1 MSNRATTIPALIEA
15 LATRIL
21 WLDRN
26 KHHHLNNHKLGI
38 FRDNSVDPATLQEL
52 TELGYTISVEGF
64 PLIFGDLRRNTDL
77 KARVG
82 ELQRKTLVLLSMM
95 DNRAMRKWNG
105 YWDQPGA
112 ADVDTDDEGVTDQA
126 AASSE
131 QADYYSPADTLSTA
145 NEQAVN
151 KGPHCSNE
159 YQKAQLSGY
168 AWDNYRQLQ
177 QPISGSSSC
186 SRSSSANELS
196 GFEGMKKQILFDLN
210 RGGIRQSPANK
221 LFRLKDIVRNQY
233 FIGPT
238 EANIDVETTVV
249 ECNQTSRPMQLN
261 RYNSFRPYSSTG
273 CPQPPT
279 LSIRPPGV
287 DRPASA
293 SANLST
299 LQQPIRPIGP
309 PLLSSQAYGGQTM
322 QQPIRPIV
330 PPLLSCQAYGG
341 QTLQQPIR
349 PIVPPLLSSQA
360 YGGQTLQQPIR
371 PIVPHLLSSQAYG
384 GQTLQQPIRPIGP
397 PLLSS
402 QAYGGQT
409 LQQPISPIG
418 QIGPRQSARPSLTQ
432 QHNRQ
437 THVGR
442 QATQIATKP
451 CQINS
456 MSNHPE
462 FWSSVQMPIRPSDI
476 QQQASQP
483 SLSKQR
489 IGDTPPRPT
498 GFDQYNNLWAPQ
510 MAQPDQ
516 PTSPEDHD
524 AEEEQVE
531 LDVDPLEQEWTATIQ
546 GQNSCP
552 HIREPLSRKHQTE
565 RQRKTVPPNQQASR
579 SQINDIALR
588 AQSQISDMAERVRQ
602 TQFEYDQWLNEL
614 DRLSLN
620 APNQPNSVHD
630 EGGEMSI
637 SDINQAYT
645 QQMAHLMNV
654 QSDMSAKVAELRR
667 RYEEVMTR
675 AGVVQAPEPVLLME
689 PQSTHSSILKSD
701 TREPAAKKTVSIQRN
716 SRSKAKKSKEVV
728 SSTEVSSESDVSDT
742 DTETGDSELS
752 SDGYVT
758 DIGVRQQMVMVQQ
771 PAIKV
776 IKAKEDDIVDWFD
789 EFEKVASAQGWDRKT
804 MVKQAP
810 LYFKGQAESV
820 WKRMG
825 AADKRNYKVL
835 KEYMLKK
842 LKMTGDA
849 ATIND
854 YNSLAQLPGESPA
867 ELAERLERLVNRSR
881 KLRQSESES
890 SRARTFVKA
899 LRLEIGSQLVNER
912 FKNIEA
918 ALKKAERI
926 DSFLDKKSQEEV
938 HHFAVN
944 ALQLE
949 SSHTSQQYSYQPPRQ
964 NQIGIQFKPQQQ
976 PSQHQILHQQSQQ
989 HRENIQAAN
998 SQHAYNRRQET
1009 DGRRQKQQNQTT
1021 GNSQRTCFY
1030 CKQLGHW
1037 VRQCPLIDWEQ
1048 LRDYVCSFCYARGHP
1063 EELCMVVARRQSHGV
1078 SSNSR
1083 APQQETQGPG
1093 FKPSSNQ

>member
-1 MSNRATTIPALIEA
+1 M
-15 LATRIL
+15 
-21 WLDRN
+21 
-26 KHHHLNNHKLGI
+26 
-38 FRDNSVDPATLQEL
+38 
-52 TELGYTISVEGF
+52 
-64 PLIFGDLRRNTDL
+64 
-77 KARVG
+77 
-82 ELQRKTLVLLSMM
+82 
-95 DNRAMRKWNG
+95 
-105 YWDQPGA
+105 
-112 ADVDTDDEGVTDQA
+112 
-126 AASSE
+126 
-131 QADYYSPADTLSTA
+131 
-145 NEQAVN
+145 
-151 KGPHCSNE
+151 
-159 YQKAQLSGY
+159 
-168 AWDNYRQLQ
+168 
-177 QPISGSSSC
+177 
-186 SRSSSANELS
+186 
-196 GFEGMKKQILFDLN
+196 
-210 RGGIRQSPANK
+210 
-221 LFRLKDIVRNQY
+221 
-233 FIGPT
+233 
-238 EANIDVETTVV
+238 
-249 ECNQTSRPMQLN
+249 
-261 RYNSFRPYSSTG
+261 
-273 CPQPPT
+273 
-279 LSIRPPGV
+279 
-287 DRPASA
+287 
-293 SANLST
+293 
-299 LQQPIRPIGP
+299 
-309 PLLSSQAYGGQTM
+309 
-322 QQPIRPIV
+322 
-330 PPLLSCQAYGG
+330 
-341 QTLQQPIR
+341 
-349 PIVPPLLSSQA
+349 
-360 YGGQTLQQPIR
+360 
-371 PIVPHLLSSQAYG
+371 
-384 GQTLQQPIRPIGP
+384 
-397 PLLSS
+397 
-402 QAYGGQT
+402 

-418 QIGPRQSARPSLTQ
+418 QIGARQSTRPSLTQ
-432 QHNRQ
+432 QHGRQ
-437 THVGR
+437 THVGQ
-442 QATQIATKP
+442 QATQTATKL
-451 CQINS
+451 CQTNS
-456 MSNHPE
+456 MLNQPE
-462 FWSSVQMPIRPSDI
+462 FRSSVRIPIRPSDI

-483 SLSKQR
+483 SLSNQR

-510 MAQPDQ
+510 KAQPDQ
-516 PTSPEDHD
+516 PTSPGNRE
-524 AEEEQVE
+524 EEEQAE
-531 LDVDPLEQEWTATIQ
+531 LDVDPCEQGWTATIQ
-546 GQNSCP
+546 GQNNCP
-552 HIREPLSRKHQTE
+552 YISEPLSRRTQTE
-565 RQRKTVPPNQQASR
+565 RQRKAVPPNQQASR
-579 SQINDIALR
+579 SQISDMALR

-602 TQFEYDQWLNEL
+602 TQFEYNQWLNEL

-630 EGGEMSI
+630 EDGEMSI

-675 AGVVQAPEPVLLME
+675 AGVVPVPEPVLLME

-701 TREPAAKKTVSIQRN
+701 TRDPVAKKTVSIQRN
-716 SRSKAKKSKEVV
+716 SRPKAKKSKEVV
-728 SSTEVSSESDVSDT
+728 SSTDVSSESDVSDT
-742 DTETGDSELS
+742 DTETGGSELS

-820 WKRMG
+820 WKRMV

-949 SSHTSQQYSYQPPRQ
+949 SSHSSQQYSYQPPRQ
-964 NQIGIQFKPQQQ
+964 NQNGMQFKPQQQ
-976 PSQHQILHQQSQQ
+976 PSTQQILQQQSQQ
-989 HRENIQAAN
+989 QRENIQAAN

-1009 DGRRQKQQNQTT
+1009 DGRRQKQQNQTIS
-1021 GNSQRTCFY
+1021 NSQRTCFY
-1030 CKQLGHW
+1030 CKQQGHW

-1063 EELCMVVARRQSHGV
+1063 EELCMVVARRQSHGE

-1093 FKPSSNQ
+1093 FKPSSSQ

>member
-1 MSNRATTIPALIEA
+1 M
-15 LATRIL
+15 
-21 WLDRN
+21 
-26 KHHHLNNHKLGI
+26 LN
-38 FRDNSVDPATLQEL
+38 
-52 TELGYTISVEGF
+52 
-64 PLIFGDLRRNTDL
+64 
-77 KARVG
+77 
-82 ELQRKTLVLLSMM
+82 
-95 DNRAMRKWNG
+95 
-105 YWDQPGA
+105 QP
-112 ADVDTDDEGVTDQA
+112 EF
-126 AASSE
+126 
-131 QADYYSPADTLSTA
+131 
-145 NEQAVN
+145 
-151 KGPHCSNE
+151 
-159 YQKAQLSGY
+159 
-168 AWDNYRQLQ
+168 
-177 QPISGSSSC
+177 
-186 SRSSSANELS
+186 RSS
-196 GFEGMKKQILFDLN
+196 
-210 RGGIRQSPANK
+210 
-221 LFRLKDIVRNQY
+221 VR
-233 FIGPT
+233 I
-238 EANIDVETTVV
+238 
-249 ECNQTSRPMQLN
+249 
-261 RYNSFRPYSSTG
+261 
-273 CPQPPT
+273 
-279 LSIRPPGV
+279 
-287 DRPASA
+287 
-293 SANLST
+293 
-299 LQQPIRPIGP
+299 
-309 PLLSSQAYGGQTM
+309 
-322 QQPIRPIV
+322 
-330 PPLLSCQAYGG
+330 
-341 QTLQQPIR
+341 
-349 PIVPPLLSSQA
+349 
-360 YGGQTLQQPIR
+360 
-371 PIVPHLLSSQAYG
+371 
-384 GQTLQQPIRPIGP
+384 
-397 PLLSS
+397 
-402 QAYGGQT
+402 
-409 LQQPISPIG
+409 
-418 QIGPRQSARPSLTQ
+418 
-432 QHNRQ
+432 
-437 THVGR
+437 
-442 QATQIATKP
+442 
-451 CQINS
+451 
-456 MSNHPE
+456 
-462 FWSSVQMPIRPSDI
+462 PIRPSDI

-483 SLSKQR
+483 SLSNQR

-510 MAQPDQ
+510 KAQPDQ
-516 PTSPEDHD
+516 PTSPGNRE
-524 AEEEQVE
+524 EEEQAE
-531 LDVDPLEQEWTATIQ
+531 LDVDPCEQGWTATIQ
-546 GQNSCP
+546 GQNNCP
-552 HIREPLSRKHQTE
+552 YISEPLSRRTQTE
-565 RQRKTVPPNQQASR
+565 RQRKAVPPNQQASR
-579 SQINDIALR
+579 SQISDMALR

-602 TQFEYDQWLNEL
+602 TQFEYNQWLNEL

-630 EGGEMSI
+630 EDGEMSISDINQAYTQHGEMSI

-675 AGVVQAPEPVLLME
+675 AGVVPAPEPVLLME

-701 TREPAAKKTVSIQRN
+701 TREPVAKKTVSIQRN

-944 ALQLE
+944 ALQRE

-976 PSQHQILHQQSQQ
+976 PSQH
-989 HRENIQAAN
+989 
-998 SQHAYNRRQET
+998 
-1009 DGRRQKQQNQTT
+1009 
-1021 GNSQRTCFY
+1021 
-1030 CKQLGHW
+1030 
-1037 VRQCPLIDWEQ
+1037 QCPLIDWEQ